1 MLSEQDKKYI
11 EERGSD
17 FALVK
22 VQIENFKKGF
32 PYLDIKKAAAIGD
45 GIIALDEVSLNDWIK
60 AYETQVAAKKVLK
73 FVPASG
79 AATRMFKDLF
89 AYLEHGDYDGNKAI
103 QLFVKGLKDFAFY
116 EQLAAKFEDIDKA
129 DNPQI
134 IDTLLS
140 EKGLSY
146 GTLPKG
152 LLQFHTYESQSRTPI
167 EEHLVEGAQYAK
179 SSGAKVFIHFTVSP
193 HHLSK
198 FETLINSVKS
208 TYESAHGVSF
218 EVTYSQQKN
227 STDTIAVD
235 LKNEPFI
242 DSDGTIL
249 FRPAGHG
256 ALLENLN
263 DLDADIIFIK
273 NIDNVVPDRIRLDTI
288 KYKKALAGI
297 LINCQEEIFSLL
309 NNEID
314 NPDELALTLKAK
326 FSIDM
331 GDQFSSLDHDEKILK
346 IKSKLNRPIRVC
358 GMVKNTG
365 EPGGG
370 PFWVNE
376 LDGST
381 SLQIAETAQIDL
393 ENKNSEAILKN
404 STHFNPVDLIC
415 ATKDYK
421 GEKFDLIQYRDDDT
435 GFITLK
441 SKNGK
446 DLKAMELPGLWN
458 GAMANW
464 TTLFVEVP
472 ISTFSPVKTVN
483 DLLKVEHKGSEI

>member
-1 MLSEQDKKYI
+1 MLNDQDKKYI
-11 EERGSD
+11 QERGSD
-17 FALVK
+17 FSLVAE
-22 VQIENFKKGF
+22 QIENFKKGF
-32 PYLDIKKAAAIGD
+32 PYLNIKKAAAIGD
-45 GIIALDEVSLNDWIK
+45 GIIELDEASLVNWIK
-60 AYETQVAAKKVLK
+60 VYEAKVTTKKVLK

-79 AATRMFKDLF
+79 AATRMFKELF
-89 AYLEHGDYDGNKAI
+89 AYLEDGNYDGNKAI
-103 QLFVKGLKDFAFY
+103 QVFKKGLNEFAFY
-116 EQLAAKFEDIDKA
+116 KTLVSKF
-129 DNPQI
+129 DNMQTASVHQI
-134 IDTLLS
+134 VDELLS
-140 EKGLSY
+140 DKGMSY
-146 GTLPKG
+146 GSLPKG
-152 LLQFHTYESQSRTPI
+152 LLQFHKYGKESRTPI
-167 EEHLVEGAQYAK
+167 EEHLVEGAQYAR
-179 SSGAKVFIHFTVSP
+179 SSGSKVNIHFTVSP
-193 HHLSK
+193 NHLSR
-198 FETLINSVKS
+198 FEALINSVKS

-235 LKNEPFI
+235 INNEPFI
-242 DSDGTIL
+242 DSDGSIL

-263 DLDADIIFIK
+263 DLDADVIFIK
-273 NIDNVVPDRIRLDTI
+273 NIDNVVPDQFRDDTL

-297 LINCQEEIFSLL
+297 LLNSQEEIFNLL
-309 NNEID
+309 NSDIE
-314 NPDELALTLKAK
+314 NPDELANTLKLK

-331 GDQFSSLDHDEKILK
+331 GDQFTLLSKEEKTLK
-346 IKSKLNRPIRVC
+346 IKEKLNRPIRVC

-376 LDGST
+376 LDGSF

-393 ENKNSEAILKN
+393 DDVNTAAMLKN

-415 ATKDYK
+415 ATKNHEGK
-421 GEKFDLIQYRDDDT
+421 KFDLLQYRDNDT

-446 DLKAMELPGLWN
+446 ELKAMELPGLWN

-464 TTLFVEVP
+464 ITLFVEVP

-483 DLLKVEHKGSEI
+483 DLLKTEHQSA

>member
-1 MLSEQDKKYI
+1 MLNDQDKKYI
-11 EERGSD
+11 QERGSD
-17 FALVK
+17 FSLVTE
-22 VQIENFKKGF
+22 QIENFKKGF
-32 PYLDIKKAAAIGD
+32 PYLNIKKAAAIGD
-45 GIIALDEVSLNDWIK
+45 GIIELDDTSLVDWINV
-60 AYETQVAAKKVLK
+60 YEAKVTAKKVLK

-79 AATRMFKDLF
+79 AATRMFKELF
-89 AYLEHGDYDGNKAI
+89 AYLEDGNYDGNKAI
-103 QLFVKGLKDFAFY
+103 QLFKKGLKEFAFY
-116 EQLAAKFEDIDKA
+116 KTLASKL
-129 DNPQI
+129 DNMETASVDQVV
-134 IDTLLS
+134 DELLS
-140 EKGLSY
+140 DKGMSY
-146 GTLPKG
+146 GSLPKG
-152 LLQFHTYESQSRTPI
+152 LLQFHKYGKESRTPI
-167 EEHLVEGAQYAK
+167 EEHLVEGAQYAI
-179 SSGAKVFIHFTVSP
+179 SSGSKVNIHFTVSP
-193 HHLSK
+193 NHLSK

-227 STDTIAVD
+227 TTDTIAVD
-235 LKNEPFI
+235 INNEPFI
-242 DSDGTIL
+242 DLDGSIL

-263 DLDADIIFIK
+263 DLNADIIFIK
-273 NIDNVVPDRIRLDTI
+273 NIDNVVPDQFRDDTV

-297 LINCQEEIFSLL
+297 LLNCQEEIFNLL
-309 NNEID
+309 HCDIE
-314 NPDELALTLKAK
+314 NPDELANTLKSK

-331 GDQFSSLDHDEKILK
+331 GDQFSLLSAKEKVLK
-346 IKSKLNRPIRVC
+346 IKEKLNRPIRVC

-376 LDGST
+376 SDGSF

-393 ENKNSEAILKN
+393 DDVNTASMLRH

-415 ATKDYK
+415 ATKNHEGK
-421 GEKFDLIQYRDDDT
+421 KFDLLQYRDNDT

-446 DLKAMELPGLWN
+446 ELKAMELPGLWN

-472 ISTFSPVKTVN
+472 ISTFSPVKTVI
-483 DLLKVEHKGSEI
+483 DLLKTEHQGA